1 VNEIAN
7 FKNALMEGIRKQNI
21 TGDITVKLDKDII
34 KEQLG
39 KKRLSASIVKKIK
52 KEFNDS
58 GFKVKENCTST
69 ICVVIPEDKIN
80 TNVLTGKDIFK

>member
-1 VNEIAN
+1 MNEIAN